1 MTRLRRAK
9 LYIAAHRTRR
19 KLRRALDIKP
29 GDLLEM
35 IDDPPK
41 KKAKG
46 KSSKSKK
53 RKKAPK

>member
-1 MTRLRRAK
+1 MSGKPTPAPPKPRRAFDVP
-9 LYIAAHRTRR
+9 LH
-19 KLRRALDIKP
+19 DM
-29 GDLLEM
+29 LEL

-53 RKKAPK
+53 RKQAAK